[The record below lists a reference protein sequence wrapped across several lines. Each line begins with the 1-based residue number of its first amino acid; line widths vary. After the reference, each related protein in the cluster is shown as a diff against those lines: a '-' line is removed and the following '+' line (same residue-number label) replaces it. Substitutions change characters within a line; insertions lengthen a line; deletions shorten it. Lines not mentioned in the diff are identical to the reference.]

1 MAAPTYVGAGT
12 FRSNI
17 NRISNLD
24 FPAGVQAGDIA
35 IAMFETGTS
44 GLTLSGGSETWTEV
58 TGSPVSATGV
68 ALTVFWA
75 RLSSSSP
82 TAPSTN
88 DTGNHQAGRIHVFRG
103 PKSSGNPWT
112 DAPVTSTD
120 ATSDTSVSID
130 GVTTTVADTL
140 LVYITAGDLPDAAG
154 TAEFDSWA
162 NANLT
167 SVTEIEDT
175 SHAANN
181 GGSLG
186 AAIGTLASAGTAGA
200 MTATK
205 ANAAV
210 KAQICIP
217 LQPDAAGPQTLSVG
231 KIASSEAVR
240 GATPAGSG
248 SATLASGTIASGAA
262 VRGADLQPQPVT
274 LAIGKI
280 ATGEAVRGADMISG
294 FAADTFTD
302 ADNTLLSAHT
312 GEIGATWTKHPQSGG
327 GDMKVSSNRLAGSV
341 VADYAFYTPS
351 GTPAGA
357 DYDVQATLRT
367 NGDTASVAA
376 VMGRFDTTA
385 LTGYRAMY
393 SGFSGTWVL
402 SKFVA
407 GSQVD
412 LGTYAVAAT
421 ADTDYDVKLE
431 MRGSAIK
438 VYIDGVERISVT
450 DSAITAAG
458 TAGVE
463 IYSTGITLDSFVAVD
478 AVVTALTI
486 STGHIASGATV
497 RGADPAGS
505 GSATLATGKIAT
517 GAAVRG
523 ASVAGSG
530 SVTVSTGH
538 IASGATVRGASP
550 AGSGSATLTVGRITS
565 GAAVRGVSV
574 AGSGSA
580 TLATGH
586 ISSVATVRGADVT
599 FSALSLAVGKV
610 SSGAMVRGADVTA
623 GTATIHVGHIT
634 AGGRPFGVHLS
645 VKLLDAV
652 TERRMQIDWRRAGRR
667 DRRRRFQ

>member
-1 MAAPTYVGAGT
+1 MAFVQHVGDNRTTTSGT
-12 FRSNI
+12 T
-17 NRISNLD
+17 LTVTV
-24 FPAGVQAGDIA
+24 PAGGIPAGHTLLVGVLA
-35 IAMFETGTS
+35 GS
-44 GLTLSGGSETWTEV
+44 GLTSASVTDTGGNTYAED
-58 TGSPVSATGV
+58 VSAVNSLFAKIFSAPITTALNAGDTITLTTNSISQRGISVDEFDTG
-68 ALTVFWA
+68 LTLDKTA
-75 RLSSSSP
+75 TGTGNDTAP
-82 TAPSTN
+82 TA
-88 DTGNHQAGRIHVFRG
+88 G
-103 PKSSGNPWT
+103 P
-112 DAPVTSTD
+112 
-120 ATSDTSVSID
+120 
-130 GVTTTVADTL
+130 VTTTSADEILYATFACANL
-140 LVYITAGDLPDAAG
+140 AGGFTAGGSFTGTAHNELQGRAIDTEYQEVAATGSYSGTGTYADAATW
-154 TAEFDSWA
+154 TAVFATYAESA
-162 NANLT
+162 G
-167 SVTEIEDT
+167 
-175 SHAANN
+175 
-181 GGSLG
+181 GGS
-186 AAIGTLASAGTAGA
+186 
-200 MTATK
+200 
-205 ANAAV
+205 
-210 KAQICIP
+210 
-217 LQPDAAGPQTLSVG
+217 QTINTGHISTG
-231 KIASSEAVR
+231 ETVR
-240 GATPAGSG
+240 GAGVTGSG
-248 SATLASGTIASGAA
+248 SATVSTGHIASGAT

-327 GDMKVSSNRLAGSV
+327 GDMKVSGNRLAGSV
-341 VADYAFYTPS
+341 AADYSFYTPS

-450 DSAITAAG
+450 DSAVTAAG

-610 SSGAMVRGADVTA
+610 SSGATVRGADVTA